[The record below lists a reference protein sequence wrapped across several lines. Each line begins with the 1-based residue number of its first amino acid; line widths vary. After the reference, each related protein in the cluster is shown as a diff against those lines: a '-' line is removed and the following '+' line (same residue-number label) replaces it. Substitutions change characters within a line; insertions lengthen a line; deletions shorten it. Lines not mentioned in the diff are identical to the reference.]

1 MIKTKILS
9 VLCTALFALS
19 AGTSATAQI
28 PSLVQG
34 ILTSPGSAPFHLKA
48 TITDGHDSSPFAE
61 VEMYWE
67 KPDLWRRTIVSQ
79 DFTQTLIVNGNN
91 TYEKDSDD
99 YIPLGIQT
107 LVTAMVDPR
116 LLLAEYRHGDRLLT
130 KANGAAREN
139 GLLCFDARHCISMR
153 YGLTEEVDAAG
164 HSVQLMDYRNFDG
177 KRMARRLIYT
187 VSVGDFMT
195 AEVTKLEELKD
206 PDCSL
211 FHHDPQAPGNAP
223 IRIEDLSQMELLNLT
238 VEKPAIIWPQT
249 LDGAETG
256 LATFYFSIDRDGLVR
271 EVHPVRTA
279 NERTNDSAIRQ
290 LMRWKFKP
298 PMKDGHAVQAEG
310 VLTFSLNTRAF
321 GPAQPLTDQQ
331 MRSMAEAPTD
341 PVLPSGTVPPGT
353 TYTLRIAVDSDG
365 QIIEEIT
372 VAGPWQLF
380 ASCDKALKSW
390 HFKPIMENGQP
401 RPYRGL
407 VEFKF

>member
-1 MIKTKILS
+1 M
-9 VLCTALFALS
+9 
-19 AGTSATAQI
+19 SATAQT

-34 ILTSPGSAPFHLKA
+34 TLIALRSTPFHLKA
-48 TITDGHDSSPFAE
+48 AITDGHDSSPFAE

-79 DFTQTLIVNGNN
+79 DFTQTLIVNGNDI
-91 TYEKDSDD
+91 YEKDSDD

-116 LLLAEYRHGDRLLT
+116 PVLAEYRPGDRLLT
-130 KANGAAREN
+130 KANGASREN
-139 GLLCFDARHCISMR
+139 GLLCFDASHSAVNGCIMMR

-195 AEVTKLEELKD
+195 AEVIKLEKLKN
-206 PDCSL
+206 PDDNL
-211 FHHDPQAPGNAP
+211 FRPDPQIPGNVP
-223 IRIEDLSQMELLNLT
+223 IRIEELSQMKLLNLA
-238 VEKPAIIWPQT
+238 VVKPTIIWPQT

-298 PMKDGHAVQAEG
+298 AMEDDRPVQAEG
-310 VLTFSLNTRAF
+310 ALTFSLNTRAF

-331 MRSMAEAPTD
+331 MRKMAETPVD
-341 PVLPSGTVPPGT
+341 PVLPFGTVPPGT

-365 QIIEEIT
+365 QIIEQIP

-380 ASCDKALKSW
+380 APCDKALKSW
-390 HFKPIMENGQP
+390 HFKPVMENGQP

-407 VEFKF
+407 LEFKF